1 MKYHPFPTHSPPI
14 PGSQARHVWRAFTLI
29 ELLVVIAI
37 IAILAGMLLP
47 ALSKAKDK
55 AQNAIDF
62 NNTKQ
67 IMLAT
72 LMFAGDNE
80 EYLPYPAWGTL
91 KDSWAYSS
99 IMSDGRASST
109 SIANLETQLELQR
122 EAFRLGQLGNI
133 LSTEKIM
140 ICPKDR
146 AESRGRKRNDYLQ
159 RNVKITSYTWNG
171 FVGGHGSRSGGS
183 SPGGPFKTYKSTDLR
198 PTNLIQWETDENWP
212 FLFNDAGNR
221 PDEGISQRHS
231 ASIPKNSRT
240 DVGGRSTVGAIGG
253 HAVNMTFRE
262 FYLMVGKGAIR
273 NGPQLEPA
281 NSFPH
286 QPDEL
291 PNDLYWMPG
300 SEKGGW

>member
-1 MKYHPFPTHSPPI
+1 MRPC
-14 PGSQARHVWRAFTLI
+14 ARRAFTLI

-55 AQNAIDF
+55 AQNTIDF

-72 LMFAGDNE
+72 LIFAGDNE
-80 EYLPYPAWGTL
+80 EYMPTPAWGTGN
-91 KDSWAYSS
+91 DSWAYSS
-99 IMSDGRASST
+99 LMGDGRASPT
-109 SIANLETQLELQR
+109 SMSNLENQLERQR

-133 LSTEKIM
+133 LSTEKVM
-140 ICPKDR
+140 ICPKDHT
-146 AESRGRKRNDYLQ
+146 ESRGSKRNKYLQ

-183 SPGGPFKTYKSTDLR
+183 APGGPFKTYKTTDLL
-198 PTNLIQWETDENWP
+198 PSNLIMWETDENTP

-221 PDEGISQRHS
+221 PDEGISQRH
-231 ASIPKNSRT
+231 ASTMPKDSYT
-240 DVGGRSTVGAIGG
+240 DVGGRSAVGAIGG

-262 FYLMVGKGAIR
+262 FYLMVGKGR
-273 NGPQLEPA
+273 RGELKPA
-281 NSFPH
+281 NSFPSE
-286 QPDEL
+286 PAVM

-300 SEKGGW
+300 SKRGGW

>member
-1 MKYHPFPTHSPPI
+1 MNNRIIHLFNAY
-14 PGSQARHVWRAFTLI
+14 QAKRKTSKAFTLI

-55 AQNAIDF
+55 AQNTIDF

-80 EYLPYPAWGTL
+80 EYLPSPAWGTGG
-91 KDSWAYSS
+91 DSWAYGS
-99 IMSDGRASST
+99 MMGDGRASAT
-109 SIANLETQLELQR
+109 SIANLEAQLDRQR
-122 EAFRLGQLGNI
+122 EAFRAGQLASYLGN
-133 LSTEKIM
+133 SEKIM
-140 ICPKDR
+140 ICPKD
-146 AESRGRKRNDYLQ
+146 AVESRGSKRNNYLQ

-183 SPGGPFKTYKSTDLR
+183 SPGGPFKTYRTTDLR
-198 PTNLIQWETDENWP
+198 PTNLLQWETDENTP

-231 ASIPKNSRT
+231 STLPKDSYT
-240 DVGGRSTVGAIGG
+240 DVGGRSSVGAIGG
-253 HAVNMTFRE
+253 HAVNMTFKE
-262 FYLMVGKGAIR
+262 FYSMVGKSR
-273 NGPQLEPA
+273 RPELKPA
-281 NSFPH
+281 ASFPA
-286 QPDEL
+286 QPTQL

-300 SEKGGW
+300 SPTGGW